1 MNRDQLSREMQEQ
14 VRKSLLSYSI
24 FRPESA
30 AVIALTLV
38 LVTLSVLGLPWF
50 PGVWW
55 MWLAFGLLGEG
66 LIVLSSLR
74 DPRFYQQVMD
84 EVFHEKF
91 DVRRLRNKDLRQK
104 VVKALDYREQ
114 IAQEIDR
121 KKDEVL
127 DEYLRD
133 TAHGLEDWIAQVYR
147 LALSLDDDRDAMIAR
162 EMASVQQEIT
172 RYRAELVR
180 QKGTAVQ
187 ADVEKTLSIK
197 QSQLTALSSLRDT
210 REKARLQLEDTL
222 SAISTVY
229 TQVVLLGSK
238 DVNSAHAQ
246 RLQQDMVD
254 QVRALQDTSDA
265 MDEVY
270 QSSGVRQTTATAT
283 TSAQTTGNT
292 MSK

>member
-1 MNRDQLSREMQEQ
+1 MNRDQLSRGMQEQ

-30 AVIALTLV
+30 AVIALTLI
-38 LVTLSVLGLPWF
+38 LVTLSVLGLSWF
-50 PGVWW
+50 PGTWW
-55 MWLAFGLLGEG
+55 MWLAFGLVGEG
-66 LIVLSSLR
+66 LVVFSSLR

-84 EVFHEKF
+84 EVFHERF
-91 DVRRLRNKDLRQK
+91 DVRRLHNPDLRQK
-104 VVKALDYREQ
+104 VNKALDYREQ

-121 KKDEVL
+121 KKDDVL

-147 LALSLDDDRDAMIAR
+147 LALGLDDDKDAMIAR
-162 EMASVQQEIT
+162 ELQSVQQEIT
-172 RYRAELVR
+172 RYKAELVR

-187 ADVEKTLSIK
+187 EDVEKTISLK
-197 QSQLTALSSLRDT
+197 QAQQTALSSLRDT

-238 DVNSAHAQ
+238 DVNSAQAQ

-254 QVRALQDTSDA
+254 QVQALQDTSDA

-270 QSSGVRQTTATAT
+270 QTSGMQPAV
-283 TSAQTTGNT
+283 SKTTGKTIN
-292 MSK
+292 K

>member
-14 VRKSLLSYSI
+14 IRKSLLSYSI

-30 AVIALTLV
+30 VVIALTLI
-38 LVTLSVLGLPWF
+38 LVTLAVLGLPWF
-50 PGVWW
+50 PGTWW

-74 DPRFYQQVMD
+74 DPKFYQQVMD
-84 EVFHEKF
+84 QVFHEKF
-91 DVRRLRNKDLRQK
+91 DVRRIRNPDLRQK
-104 VVKALDYREQ
+104 VAKALDYREQ
-114 IAQEIDR
+114 ISREIDR
-121 KKDEVL
+121 KRDEVL
-127 DEYLRD
+127 DAYLRD

-147 LALSLDDDRDAMIAR
+147 LALSLDDDKDPMITR
-162 EMASVQQEIT
+162 EMQSVQQEIT
-172 RYRAELVR
+172 RYRADLVR

-187 ADVEKTLSIK
+187 ADIEKTLSIK
-197 QSQLTALSSLRDT
+197 QSQLDALSSLRDT

-229 TQVVLLGSK
+229 TQIVLLGSK
-238 DVNSAHAQ
+238 DVNSARAQ

-254 QVRALQDTSDA
+254 QVHALRDTSDA

-270 QSSGVRQTTATAT
+270 QSSGVKPTSTQTASRAR
-283 TSAQTTGNT
+283 
-292 MSK
+292 